1 MEKKTKGAARKTEIH
16 KRVEFGIQGQR
27 TFRWG
32 GSGQPCLVLLRGQ
45 LGPETG
51 LLDWSP
57 WNSMETIIG
66 EFGLIRGVY
75 QEILTSLAWVENE
88 WKSKEIEHM

>member
-32 GSGQPCLVLLRGQ
+32 GEWSAVSSAAERSTWARDRAIGLVTLEFNGDYHWRIW
-45 LGPETG
+45 
-51 LLDWSP
+51 LDSWCISRDFDLI
-57 WNSMETIIG
+57 SMG
-66 EFGLIRGVY
+66 
-75 QEILTSLAWVENE
+75 
-88 WKSKEIEHM
+88 